1 MILDN
6 FYLLLFNF
14 TQKEN
19 ALGQVPDRCL
29 GAPEKITINNDG
41 WKLRLND
48 CQQKLIGNMH
58 LEFSL
63 PNFMEVEIKDI
74 QNKIMIKKKKSED
87 MLFHL
92 KKINDNL
99 KEEIVIYSIKI
110 RKMLLKEN

>member
-6 FYLLLFNF
+6 FYLLFFNF

-41 WKLRLND
+41 WKLRLNG

-74 QNKIMIKKKKSED
+74 QNKIMIKKKKSAD